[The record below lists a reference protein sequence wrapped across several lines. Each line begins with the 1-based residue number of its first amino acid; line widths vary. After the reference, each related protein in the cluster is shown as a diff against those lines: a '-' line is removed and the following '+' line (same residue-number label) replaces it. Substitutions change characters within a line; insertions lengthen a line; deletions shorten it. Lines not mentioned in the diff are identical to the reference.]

1 MEQKVLAGLVSRK
14 EVTCSTM
21 TVLACT
27 WPVPI
32 LIMGAPSCHFRYSL
46 RAGSYFQT
54 ASWSGTVMAVA
65 GAPVTAASSCLGVIS
80 YCGAGTF
87 FAAAKLVSLTPWI
100 ITLWG
105 AHRSSVRK
113 KTFPWP

>member
-32 LIMGAPSCHFRYSL
+32 LIMGAPSCHFRYSFW
-46 RAGSYFQT
+46 AGSYLQT

-65 GAPVTAASSCLGVIS
+65 GSPVTAASLCLGASS
-80 YCGAGTF
+80 YRGPGTF
-87 FAAAKLVSLTPWI
+87 FAAAKLVALTPWI

-105 AHRSSVRK
+105 ALRSGVRK
-113 KTFPWP
+113 KTLPW